1 MNVLRLSEVF
11 GPTIQGEGPSQ
22 GRAAWFVRLSGCNL
36 SCSWC
41 DTPYT
46 WDWKGQNGTV
56 YSREAET
63 TTRPV
68 AEIADELNAA
78 MAGEILVL
86 TGGEPLIQQRSLA
99 DLVGR
104 VPGPVEVETNGTRYP
119 SLEGVRFNIS
129 PKLDNAGCEGAFRPE
144 VLDAYPEGSI
154 LKFVVDH
161 PRDFAEIEL
170 RLRDLHVPRD
180 VWVMPQGKTRAEI
193 EERLP
198 WTFDGAAVRGWSVSS
213 RLHVLTHDDRRG
225 V

>member
-1 MNVLRLSEVF
+1 MNTLRLSEVF

-46 WDWKGQNGTV
+46 WDWSGQNGTV
-56 YSREAET
+56 YNRADESYA
-63 TTRPV
+63 RPV
-68 AEIADELNAA
+68 ADLALELNLA

-86 TGGEPLIQQRSLA
+86 TGGEPLIQQRALS
-99 DLVGR
+99 DLVSR

-119 SLEGVRFNIS
+119 TLSGVQFNIS
-129 PKLDNAGCEGAFRPE
+129 PKLDNAGCEGAWRPD

-154 LKFVVDH
+154 LKFVVDA
-161 PRDFAEIEL
+161 PADFDEVEQ
-170 RLRDLHVPRD
+170 RLGTLKVQRE
-180 VWVMPQGKTRAEI
+180 VWVMPQGKTRAEV
-193 EERLP
+193 EDKLG
-198 WTFDGAAVRGWSVSS
+198 WVFGGAAARGWNVSS
-213 RLHVLTHDDRRG
+213 RLHVLTYGDRRG